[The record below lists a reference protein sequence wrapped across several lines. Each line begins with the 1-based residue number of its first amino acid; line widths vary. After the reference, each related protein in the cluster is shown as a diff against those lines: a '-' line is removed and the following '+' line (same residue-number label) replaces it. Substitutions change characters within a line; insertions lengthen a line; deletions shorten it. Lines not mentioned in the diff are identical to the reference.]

1 MNKSAWYVGFTPQL
15 STAVFMTKENK
26 DGVPVSLYGT
36 GGREMVTGGSFPAAI
51 WTGFMKGAL
60 KKTDV
65 ENFPKPPKGALR
77 DLDCP
82 EILPPDAQEI
92 PMGCPTPEI
101 TEDPFLEEA
110 TPRTWIKSTRVSS
123 PVSSPVSSLVSKA
136 SRWMSRLPTAT
147 TL

>member
-1 MNKSAWYVGFTPQL
+1 
-15 STAVFMTKENK
+15 
-26 DGVPVSLYGT
+26 
-36 GGREMVTGGSFPAAI
+36 
-51 WTGFMKGAL
+51 MKGAL

-110 TPRTWIKSTRVSS
+110 NPEDMDQVDPSEQPGEQPGEQGEQVDEQAANSDDTVS
-123 PVSSPVSSLVSKA
+123 A
-136 SRWMSRLPTAT
+136 SGARGDNRDNGGDERRADKKNNDD
-147 TL
+147 